1 MGSLPVRQGCRNQ
14 GRQRRVRCRGL
25 TPPKFLIPL
34 LIPLLI
40 SLTTAPAAQARVVAE
55 SSDLNGWMALGAIA
69 GVLALGLLA
78 QSTRRFR

>member
-25 TPPKFLIPL
+25 TPPKF